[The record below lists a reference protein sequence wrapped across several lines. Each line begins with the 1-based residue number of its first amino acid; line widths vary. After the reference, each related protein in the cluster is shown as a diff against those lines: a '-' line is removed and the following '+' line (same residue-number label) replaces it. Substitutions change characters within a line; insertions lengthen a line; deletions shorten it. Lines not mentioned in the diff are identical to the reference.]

1 MLFDESFFF
10 ESQSIPSSKTKYPLS
25 SSYFL
30 KIPDKK
36 EGKSKRTRVN
46 CNKQIVSL
54 SI

>member
-10 ESQSIPSSKTKYPLS
+10 ESQSIPSSKTKYPISLR
-25 SSYFL
+25 L
-30 KIPDKK
+30 QIKT